1 MSKTFAIESVFLAIA
16 SFIFFLFGIFE
27 SSSQVAAIF
36 GLIDDVFVWSMHLD
50 VCGEP
55 IVRDH
60 SMRRWTIVLNTITLL
75 TTNTPFQLCTAY
87 WYLAIHFLWKL
98 FILSTT

>member
-36 GLIDDVFVWSMHLD
+36 GLIVGIAYIL
-50 VCGEP
+50 
-55 IVRDH
+55 VRLI
-60 SMRRWTIVLNTITLL
+60 W
-75 TTNTPFQLCTAY
+75 
-87 WYLAIHFLWKL
+87 L
-98 FILSTT
+98 FHTYVIFKSNE